1 MESVPQN
8 IKRLLCTTLPCV
20 QPSPAQPTM
29 QDTPDSKKKKKRKKK
44 RRMSEKNEMTG

>member
-29 QDTPDSKKKKKRKKK
+29 QDTPDSKKKKKKEKKK
-44 RRMSEKNEMTG
+44 DEREK